1 MSVLQNKTIN
11 LNTSDILTSE
21 DNHADCTFPMSRFGI
36 QCVDSERLSMSL
48 KMTQIPTRLSYLQ
61 NSGTQSVF
69 VYTSNE
75 AFPTGR
81 EARAG
86 ISSISVIYIAISDTV
101 YQPPFVFNG
110 DIYIAIPFYISQSVE
125 DLVNVLNI
133 GLDFRY
139 AGDTEALTVFTINTH
154 TGILEASHEEGQ
166 VAYPNLSLINQ
177 YFMFN
182 TQSPQFNTLFTKEGE
197 RIARMLGINIVYDLA
212 GGFSSTL
219 IINSGSTIAQRNR
232 DPWATYPTFITSDG
246 LLIQT
251 NLNLDSYSSAN
262 GGISNCLS
270 QIPTKLAPI
279 TREYGVV
286 VQGGETMLQEFKA
299 GQILHRNQNINASHK
314 TISSKTLENLRL
326 QIKGNDNIQRF
337 CNTNITYIIE
347 MRWFI

>member
-1 MSVLQNKTIN
+1 MSVLQNKTIY

-21 DNHADCTFPMSRFGI
+21 DNHADCLFPMSRFGL

-48 KMTQIPTRLSYLQ
+48 KLAQIPTRLSYLQ

-75 AFPTGR
+75 QFPTGR

-86 ISSISVIYIAISDTV
+86 VTSISNIYLSISNTV
-101 YQPPFVFNG
+101 YQPPIVIDGN
-110 DIYIAIPFYISQSVE
+110 IYIAIPFYISQSVE
-125 DLVNVLNI
+125 DLVNILNI
-133 GLDFRY
+133 GLDFRF
-139 AGDTEALTVFTINTH
+139 AGDVEAFTVFNINTI
-154 TGILEASHEEGQ
+154 TGYLEAGHKDGE
-166 VAYPNLSLINQ
+166 VAYPNLTIINQ

-182 TQSPQFNTLFTKEGE
+182 TVAPQFNTLFTKEGE
-197 RIARMLGINIVYDLA
+197 RIARMLGINIIYDLA
-212 GGFSSTL
+212 GEFSSTL
-219 IINSGSTIAQRNR
+219 IANSGSSQAQRNR
-232 DPWATYPTFITSDG
+232 DPWSTYPTFVSSDG

-270 QIPTKLAPI
+270 QIPTTLAPI
-279 TREYGVV
+279 TREYGIL

-299 GQILHRNQNINASHK
+299 GQILHRNQNIDASHK

>member
-1 MSVLQNKTIN
+1 MSVLKNKTIY

-21 DNHADCTFPMSRFGI
+21 DNHADCTFPMSRFGL

-61 NSGTQSVF
+61 GSGTQYVF

-75 AFPTGR
+75 QFPTGR

-86 ISSISVIYIAISDTV
+86 ISSTSFIYIAISNTV

-110 DIYIAIPFYISQSVE
+110 DIYMAFPFYISQSVE
-125 DLVNVLNI
+125 DLVNILNI
-133 GLDFRY
+133 GLDFRF
-139 AGDTEALTVFTINTH
+139 AGDVEAFTVFNINTI
-154 TGILEASHEEGQ
+154 TGYLEAGHKEGE
-166 VAYPNLSLINQ
+166 VAYPQLTMINQ

-182 TQSPQFNTLFTKEGE
+182 TQSPQFNTLYTKEGE
-197 RIARMLGINIVYDLA
+197 RIARMLGINIIFDLA

-219 IINSGSTIAQRNR
+219 IVNSGSTQAQLNR
-232 DPWATYPTFITSDG
+232 DAWCTYPTFVSSDG

-270 QIPTKLAPI
+270 QIPTTLAPI
-279 TREYGVV
+279 TREFGIL
-286 VQGGETMLQEFKA
+286 VQDGETMLQEFKA

-347 MRWFI
+347 TRWFT